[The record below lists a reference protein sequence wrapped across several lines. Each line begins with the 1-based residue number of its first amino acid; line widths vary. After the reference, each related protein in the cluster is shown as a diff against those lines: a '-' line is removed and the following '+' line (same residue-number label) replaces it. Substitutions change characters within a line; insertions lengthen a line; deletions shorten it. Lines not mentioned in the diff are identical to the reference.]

1 MTTEVTPEQ
10 AEAAMAKLVKKYGVD
25 TIKNLPPIT
34 LATVLDIEIDTA
46 LAVQKLQKA
55 STVMQNGTRGLE
67 QLDNQIDSLQALGDN
82 SVAENLAN
90 DAFNGSPSDRRR

>member
-1 MTTEVTPEQ
+1 MTAMIDILTKVNDHEVTPEQ

-46 LAVQKLQKA
+46 LAVAKT
-55 STVMQNGTRGLE
+55 S
-67 QLDNQIDSLQALGDN
+67 
-82 SVAENLAN
+82 
-90 DAFNGSPSDRRR
+90 GSKYCYARHGA